1 MKNEIIKQ
9 EKLLYISLTF
19 LYGVCKNVD
28 GRQRTQCI
36 CSAAPAPFPACR
48 FAKIRTQNTSSESYS
63 SRETSKTNVAQRL
76 LSLQWF
82 ETMVRPKYFS
92 TIPYT

>member
-1 MKNEIIKQ
+1 MLYEKRNQ

-92 TIPYT
+92 TIP